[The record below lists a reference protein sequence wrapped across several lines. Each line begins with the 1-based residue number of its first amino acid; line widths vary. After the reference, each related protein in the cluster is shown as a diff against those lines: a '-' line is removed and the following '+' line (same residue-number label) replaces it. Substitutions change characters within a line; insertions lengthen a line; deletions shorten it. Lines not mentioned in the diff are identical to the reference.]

1 MYCYVVISGHGIA
14 EFYQRFFFL
23 VKYENSSKTEKNV
36 DFITSEKTKNN
47 AKPHQNPMGL
57 GVQIPHPRGIQKLIP
72 HPHGGGDPIPHGVPM
87 GGGGGAQTLD
97 WLIYI
102 ISVVFTKN
110 PSNRNLQPHSRSVC
124 AWNRQINLKN
134 PQ

>member
-1 MYCYVVISGHGIA
+1 MVLQNFTKH
-14 EFYQRFFFL
+14 FFFL

-36 DFITSEKTKNN
+36 DFIPSEKTKNN

-87 GGGGGAQTLD
+87 GGGGGAQTLVH
-97 WLIYI
+97 WIKY
-102 ISVVFTKN
+102 
-110 PSNRNLQPHSRSVC
+110 SNFSRQY
-124 AWNRQINLKN
+124 NM
-134 PQ
+134 